1 MLKVFKLIY
10 FFYKVVILKTK
21 IKTLLKMAVMNAGCL
36 KYGKV
41 FIDLTPSKM
50 KKEYIAFIVSS

>member
-21 IKTLLKMAVMNAGCL
+21 IENFVEDGRNECWLFK
-36 KYGKV
+36 
-41 FIDLTPSKM
+41 IW
-50 KKEYIAFIVSS
+50 

>member
-1 MLKVFKLIY
+1 
-10 FFYKVVILKTK
+10 
-21 IKTLLKMAVMNAGCL
+21 MAVMNAGCL